1 MFRNPVRSIPVENKI
16 TDWYFCSNFPK
27 QQVRP
32 CCFSFLL
39 LSGKQ
44 FRIKDDRIF
53 DSDAATA
60 FLILFNIFP

>member
-27 QQVRP
+27 QQV
-32 CCFSFLL
+32 SSLL
-39 LSGKQ
+39 FFFPFLSGRQ